1 LLLSLAT
8 AGYGTALG
16 VIRALHSEGVL
27 QRAYCTETRPFNQVS
42 PSFPNIVIFDSVLS
56 EDGHLKL
63 LYFATCHLGLIAWH
77 EAKLEDNDVLIFWFM
92 FHLQI

>member
-16 VIRALHSEGVL
+16 VIRALHSGGVL

-42 PSFPNIVIFDSVLS
+42 PSFRNIVIFDSLLS
-56 EDGHLKL
+56 EDAHLKL
-63 LYFATCHLGLIAWH
+63 LYLATCHLGLIAWH